1 MRLDIAFTP
10 AELAGADIAER
21 VVVVVDVLRATST
34 IVEALANGARS
45 VSPAPGIDEAVRVA
59 QGVGRDRA
67 LLCGERRSLPIEG
80 FDLGNSPREF
90 TRERVE
96 GKLVVLTTTNGTG
109 AVLAS
114 ASARRV
120 LIGSFLNLGAVADAL
135 AGDGG
140 AAVVVCAGRE
150 RRFALE
156 DALCAGHLILRLA
169 ERGGALELTD
179 SGVAAA
185 ELARCCGPDLA
196 SVMARSAGGRQL
208 VEAGL
213 EADVEYC
220 ATVDRHAVVPELH
233 DRQITL

>member
-1 MRLDIAFTP
+1 MP
-10 AELAGADIAER
+10 PELAGVDLGGR
-21 VVVVVDVLRATST
+21 VAVVLDVLRATST
-34 IVEALANGARS
+34 VVEALANGARS
-45 VSPAPGIDEAVRVA
+45 VSPVAGIDEAVRVA
-59 QGVGRDRA
+59 QGIGRDRA

-114 ASARRV
+114 AGARRV
-120 LIGSFLNLGAVADAL
+120 VIGSFLNLTAVADAL
-135 AGDGG
+135 ARDGG
-140 AAVVVCAGRE
+140 PVAVVCAGRE

-156 DALCAGHLILRLA
+156 DALGAGLLIARLA
-169 ERGGALELTD
+169 ERAGVALELND
-179 SGVAAA
+179 AGLAAA
-185 ELARCCGPDLA
+185 ELARRYGGDLA
-196 SVMARSAGGRQL
+196 AALARTAAGRQL
-208 VEAGL
+208 DEAGL
-213 EADVEYC
+213 GEDVGFC